1 VVRLDLNSGRDP
13 WHLLVGSTCLPL
25 AILDRQFRYRLVSGT
40 FADRLGFTQQ
50 GLIGR
55 CHLTLF
61 DSPEQRE
68 ACELARD
75 ARTPTSV
82 SARQFSEHSGVGT
95 ALGDLHWRCVPI
107 AHAQPSGDYAVLLIG
122 EPAGIASQDP
132 GTTDG
137 KRFWRRLTHHTDRLR
152 QLLARR
158 SSRLRQITAR
168 LTTLVE
174 QAPIGISLVSRDGHM
189 ETANPA
195 MTAICGYSAGELSG
209 MSLEE
214 LLCPEDRGS
223 TGRRLRNVLTGA
235 LAQSHLEQ
243 RFAHRDGRMI
253 WVATTL
259 SAIRTLDGIPTS
271 AMLMV
276 EDTTDERIAREALI
290 ESEKMSTM
298 GRMAAAL
305 VHEIN
310 NPLQAVLGCLGLAE
324 ESLEHGEDAER
335 YLQVAHEE
343 LSRTAEIVGRLRDMQ
358 RQIDPADTEPTDLGA
373 LVKNVLVLTE
383 SRCLDQRIQVVFK
396 SPPCMPV
403 VQAVPERLTQLFL
416 NLVLN
421 ALDAMPKGGR
431 LLVEMTDTS
440 APAGIRTTVC
450 DTGEGMDPVILAR
463 PFEAFASTKASGLG
477 LGLYISRKIVEE
489 HGGQIRAASDPGQ
502 GTTLTVWLPATPG
515 QSA

>member
-1 VVRLDLNSGRDP
+1 M
-13 WHLLVGSTCLPL
+13 
-25 AILDRQFRYRLVSGT
+25 AILDRQFRYRLVSAT
-40 FADRLGFTQQ
+40 FADRLGSTRQS
-50 GLIGR
+50 LIGR
-55 CHLTLF
+55 CHLTLL
-61 DSPEQRE
+61 DSPDQRE

-75 ARTPTSV
+75 ASTPTSV
-82 SARQFSEHSGVGT
+82 IARQFPEHSGVGT
-95 ALGDLHWRCVPI
+95 ALGNLYWRYVPI
-107 AHAQPSGDYAVLLIG
+107 AYSQPSPDYAVLLIV
-122 EPAGIASQDP
+122 EPADIASQDP
-132 GTTDG
+132 GTRHS
-137 KRFWRRLTHHTDRLR
+137 KPFWRRLTHHTDRLR

-158 SSRLRQITAR
+158 SSRLRQVSAQ
-168 LTTLVE
+168 LTTLFE
-174 QAPIGISLVSRDGHM
+174 QAPIGISLVSRDGDI
-189 ETANPA
+189 ETVNPA
-195 MTAICGYSAGELSG
+195 MTAICGYSVSELTG
-209 MSLEE
+209 MSLED
-214 LLCPEDRGS
+214 LLCPEDGGS

-235 LAQSHLEQ
+235 SLRSHLEQ
-243 RFAHRDGRMI
+243 RLVHRDGRRI
-253 WVATTL
+253 WITTKL

-290 ESEKMSTM
+290 ESEKLSTI

-343 LSRTAEIVGRLRDMQ
+343 LSRTAEVVGRLRDMQ

-373 LVKNVLVLTE
+373 LDKNVLVLTE

-396 SPPCMPV
+396 SPSCMPV
-403 VQAVPERLTQLFL
+403 VQAVPERLKQLYL

-450 DTGEGMDPVILAR
+450 DTGEGMDPGSLAR

-489 HGGQIRAASDPGQ
+489 HGGQISAASDPGQ
-502 GTTLTVWLPATPG
+502 GTTLTVWLPATRG
-515 QSA
+515 QGA